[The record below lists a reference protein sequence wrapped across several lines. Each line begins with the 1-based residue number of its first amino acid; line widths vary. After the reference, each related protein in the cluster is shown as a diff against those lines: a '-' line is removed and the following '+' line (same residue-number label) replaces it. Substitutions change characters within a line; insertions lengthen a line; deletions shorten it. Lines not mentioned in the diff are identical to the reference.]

1 MAELLNSFF
10 KSVFNKKNKEKRFG
24 QLGGNEDIV
33 EIAPDKN
40 THWWW
45 GEVLSKYPMAFTFPP
60 PPPQKKG
67 TNGENRESLQ
77 GLERCRERKE
87 LGWGDSNLGLIDVF
101 QKPGRMLYLLQHCL
115 L

>member
-45 GEVLSKYPMAFTFPP
+45 GKALSKYPMAFTFPP

-67 TNGENRESLQ
+67 ANGEENRELLQ
-77 GLERCRERKE
+77 GLGRGRERTKMGR
-87 LGWGDSNLGLIDVF
+87 LQFGL
-101 QKPGRMLYLLQHCL
+101 R
-115 L
+115 